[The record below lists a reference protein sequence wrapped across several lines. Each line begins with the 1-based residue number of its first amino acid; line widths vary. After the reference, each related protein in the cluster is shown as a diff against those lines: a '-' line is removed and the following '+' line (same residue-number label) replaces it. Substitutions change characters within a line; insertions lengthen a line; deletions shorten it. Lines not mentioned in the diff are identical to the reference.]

1 MEIDNK
7 FSYLNMQKLTVSE
20 LQETLGE
27 LKQLLEKRISSC
39 IDGVTHPNFVKSHG
53 AIDNL
58 RQNDAARREAYF
70 NECEKI
76 VKQLNRLGH
85 DLKPLDLDSD
95 INFDNT
101 GVGYGTSYHDF
112 GAKGLDI
119 EFFPKSTSVIW
130 VVSPRA

>member
-7 FSYLNMQKLTVSE
+7 FSYLNMQKLSVLELQDSLSE
-20 LQETLGE
+20 L
-27 LKQLLEKRISSC
+27 KRLLEKRISSSV
-39 IDGVTHPNFVKSHG
+39 DQVTHPKFIKNDG
-53 AIDNL
+53 EIDL
-58 RQNDAARREAYF
+58 VRQKDTARRKAYF

-76 VKQLNRLGH
+76 IEELNHLGH

-95 INFDNT
+95 INFENT
-101 GVGYGTSYHDF
+101 GVGYGTSYHDL

-119 EFFPKSTSVIW
+119 EFFPKSTSVMW